1 RNKDVLDSIKY
12 AQRIQSSI
20 LPPLDKLKHEFPESF
35 VLYQPRDIVSGDFY
49 WFEKVGDFFITACA
63 DCTGHGVPGAFMS
76 MIGTTLLSKAVEQK
90 HVVRCEHALTE
101 LDKELQKTLQQTRQE
116 DRVVVMDGMDIALIA
131 INMKNGECHYS
142 GANRPLYLIRD
153 NEVTVYN
160 SNRCSIG
167 GGIGKD
173 KTFEGVNIHVKP
185 GDQLYVFTDGI
196 TDQFGGEN
204 NKKFK
209 RDRLKKLL
217 LDHCHQPMEEQ
228 HEAILQGFNNWKGE
242 NEQIDD
248 ILVIGIQIP

>member
-1 RNKDVLDSIKY
+1 MCSSDQLAERNKDVLDSIKY

-131 INMKNGECHYS
+131 IDVEALSDADDLGQRVSRMS
-142 GANRPLYLIRD
+142 R
-153 NEVTVYN
+153 
-160 SNRCSIG
+160 
-167 GGIGKD
+167 
-173 KTFEGVNIHVKP
+173 KTGSRARTAASRAWKSMREAVKRKP
-185 GDQLYVFTDGI
+185 R
-196 TDQFGGEN
+196 E
-204 NKKFK
+204 
-209 RDRLKKLL
+209 
-217 LDHCHQPMEEQ
+217 
-228 HEAILQGFNNWKGE
+228 
-242 NEQIDD
+242 
-248 ILVIGIQIP
+248 